1 MVNYSHS
8 TMVRSFVMKS
18 SRTLSALFALGL
30 FLLILTVSI
39 GLPIYLRPFYYAHI
53 DAMGLP
59 EYSGYSRETIRTAY
73 DAVLDYLTLPGRAF
87 STGALP
93 HSQEGAAHFADCKV
107 LFDLNRNVLL
117 GSAAVL
123 AVLGLLRKTG
133 KAGPYR
139 LGKHSAARWAA
150 IGALIAPVV
159 IGGLAATNF
168 DKAFVIFHRIFFPG
182 KSNWLFDWRT
192 DPIILVLPQDFFMH
206 CAMLIGAGLL
216 IFSLGILI
224 FDVFREKKHKS

>member
-1 MVNYSHS
+1 
-8 TMVRSFVMKS
+8 MKS
-18 SRTLSALFALGL
+18 SRTLSAMFALAL

-39 GLPIYLRPFYYAHI
+39 GLPIYIRPFYYAHI
-53 DAMGLP
+53 EAMGLP
-59 EYSGYSRETIRTAY
+59 EYSGYDRETIRAAY
-73 DAVLDYLTLPGRAF
+73 DAVLDYLTLPGKVF

-117 GSAAVL
+117 LSAGVL
-123 AVLGLLRKTG
+123 AVLALLRRLGKT
-133 KAGPYR
+133 GPYR
-139 LGKHSAARWAA
+139 LGRYSAARWAA
-150 IGALIAPVV
+150 VLALIAPVV
-159 IGGLAATNF
+159 IGGLAALNF
-168 DKAFVIFHRIFFPG
+168 DRAFVIFHKIFFPG

-206 CAMLIGAGLL
+206 CAILIGAGLL

-224 FDVFREKKHKS
+224 SDVFREKRAKS